1 MNPVYLVVSPAF
13 RRKLT
18 RLMIKALLLVVQ
30 PFETWERIFRA
41 QRSLNFVLWRF
52 LIPLLLL
59 ASLAEGYGL
68 HRWCK
73 WQQDALRLKRFEVG
87 EAVVFEVVQVV
98 LGLMMVF
105 IAAWL
110 LKLLGETFHGRHS
123 MQQTFTVAAYGL
135 GPMFLM
141 RVFDAVP
148 ALSPWITWPVGICLS
163 VGVLYQGIPR
173 VMMPD
178 PPHAFGLY
186 LMSSVLLIVL
196 TGLTRF
202 VTAWYLQGY
211 FQPVETIIR
220 DAGRA
225 LFS

>member
-1 MNPVYLVVSPAF
+1 
-13 RRKLT
+13 
-18 RLMIKALLLVVQ
+18 MIKALLLVFEPV
-30 PFETWERIFRA
+30 ETWERIFRA
-41 QRSLNFVLWRF
+41 QRSSSFILWRF

-59 ASLAEGYGL
+59 VSLAEGFGL
-68 HRWCK
+68 HRWGK
-73 WQQDALRLKRFEVG
+73 WQHDALRLKQFELGETVLFEVAQVLIG
-87 EAVVFEVVQVV
+87 LLVVFVAAQLLRS
-98 LGLMMVF
+98 LGD
-105 IAAWL
+105 
-110 LKLLGETFHGRHS
+110 TFHGRHTLH
-123 MQQTFTVAAYGL
+123 QTFTVAAYGL
-135 GPMFLM
+135 SPMFVL
-141 RVFDAVP
+141 RVLDAFP
-148 ALSPWITWPVGICLS
+148 SISPWLTWPVGIMLV

-211 FQPVETIIR
+211 FKPVETILH

-225 LFS
+225 LFP